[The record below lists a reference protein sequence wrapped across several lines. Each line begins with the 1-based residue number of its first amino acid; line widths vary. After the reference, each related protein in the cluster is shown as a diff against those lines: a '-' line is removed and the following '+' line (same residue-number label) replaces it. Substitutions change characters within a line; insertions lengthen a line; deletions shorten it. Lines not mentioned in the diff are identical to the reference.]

1 MGVRIMT
8 WEDYLKKTTDED
20 ITDWETAVKE
30 FIKKG
35 KELGIPLSTMDI
47 LRQVVKDEQH
57 SNNNRERQH
66 DDVSKETGIGLTTNA
81 GFQPN
86 IHNVTYGG
94 CPKCKDKKCGCE

>member
-1 MGVRIMT
+1 MT

-30 FIKKG
+30 FIRKG

-47 LRQVVKDEQH
+47 LREVIKDEQH
-57 SNNNRERQH
+57 SNTIREQQH

-81 GFQPN
+81 NFNPN
-86 IHNVTYGG
+86 EYNVTHSRCLECG
-94 CPKCKDKKCGCE
+94 KKKCICEE